1 MTQWSQDAAEYEFSD
16 RQVAD
21 GMSEALTYLIGVA
34 LSAGLD
40 DVARKLSDANAD
52 LAPYRF
58 ARCGREEAR
67 TMHRMPRNRSKDN

>member
-1 MTQWSQDAAEYEFSD
+1 MTQWSRDVAEHEYSD

-21 GMSEALTYLIGVA
+21 GMSEALTYLIGIA

-58 ARCGREEAR
+58 ARRGREEAR
-67 TMHRMPRNRSKDN
+67 TMHRMSRNRSQDN